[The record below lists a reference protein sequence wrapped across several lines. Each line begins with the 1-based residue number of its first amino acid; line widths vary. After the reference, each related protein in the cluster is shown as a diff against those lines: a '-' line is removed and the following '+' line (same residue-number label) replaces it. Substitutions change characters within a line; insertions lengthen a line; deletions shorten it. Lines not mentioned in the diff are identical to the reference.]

1 MNLYVAG
8 IDAELLFR
16 PCSSA
21 PTVIPRTL
29 AHAQH
34 RGRTLSLSCLSLS
47 PSSSLSLSLS
57 LARARSLSLFLS
69 FSLFLFLSSPPP
81 SLFPFQSLSISLSL
95 SLSLLVF
102 GGDCIT
108 IQYDAQAALGS
119 GTLRV
124 LDSAL
129 PVIVLLLRQPFQP
142 HPAARPDHSS

>member
-1 MNLYVAG
+1 M
-8 IDAELLFR
+8 LLG
-16 PCSSA
+16 
-21 PTVIPRTL
+21 L
-29 AHAQH
+29 
-34 RGRTLSLSCLSLS
+34 TLSSFFDPAAQPPQLYHARWPMPNIAGGLSLS
-47 PSSSLSLSLS
+47 PVSLCLPLPLSLSLS
-57 LARARSLSLFLS
+57 LARARALSLSFSLSLFFY
-69 FSLFLFLSSPPP
+69 FSLPHPPLSSPFNP
-81 SLFPFQSLSISLSL
+81 SLSLSL